1 MRHGCRRCVVKVKR
15 KVRASRLGPRDP
27 KRPGGVMGDPH
38 GVRSEQEGVED
49 GMKTASVKS
58 RRDSAEAG
66 HASTSKPASGG
77 HSGYQ
82 GPRVEATWG
91 RRVSRFGPQNR
102 GRGPAR
108 PGGPKD
114 AWHHRGGCVEA
125 KWSRYPVAAVR

>member
-1 MRHGCRRCVVKVKR
+1 MN
-15 KVRASRLGPRDP
+15 ASRLGPRDP

-58 RRDSAEAG
+58 GRDSAEAE
-66 HASTSKPASGG
+66 HASTSRPASEG
-77 HSGYQ
+77 HSGSGE
-82 GPRVEATWG
+82 GPRVEATRG

-108 PGGPKD
+108 PGSPKD
-114 AWHHRGGCVEA
+114 AWRHHGGCIEA
-125 KWSRYPVAAVR
+125 KWSRHPVAAVQ

>member
-27 KRPGGVMGDPH
+27 KGLGGVMGDPH

-49 GMKTASVKS
+49 GMKMASVKS
-58 RRDSAEAG
+58 GGTRRRPDTRR
-66 HASTSKPASGG
+66 HRD
-77 HSGYQ
+77 
-82 GPRVEATWG
+82 PRVEATWG
-91 RRVSRFGPQNR
+91 WWVSRFGPQNR

-114 AWHHRGGCVEA
+114 AWRHHGGCVEA
-125 KWSRYPVAAVR
+125 KRSRHPVAAVR